1 MAAAGGCLQQPEGE
15 VAETAPTN
23 GRNHGLPPDDLE
35 QLESLFSETFGRFG
49 VRLTRGSLQ
58 DGRTRQASA
67 AGTHLALYVEP
78 LAEPWTNSRYLETM
92 VPLTKTLTPSVFDR
106 WPELESFDI
115 CQEPAGEYNAD
126 QTPVTAVDLSRR
138 AAHALESGDDLLTL
152 MLAAYRDPG
161 AIRVSVSEEV
171 RAEPA
176 FQAVLEEVK
185 RQSA

>member
-1 MAAAGGCLQQPEGE
+1 MAAAGGCIQGPDGE

-23 GRNHGLPPDDLE
+23 GRNQGLPPGDLE
-35 QLESLFSETFGRFG
+35 RLERLFSEDFDKLG
-49 VRLTRGSLQ
+49 VRLTRGGLQ
-58 DGRTRQASA
+58 DARTRQPSA

-78 LAEPWTNSRYLETM
+78 VGEPWTSSRYLETM
-92 VPLTKTLTPSVFDR
+92 VPLTKALTPSVFER

-126 QTPVTAVDLSRR
+126 QTPVTAVDMSRR
-138 AAHALESGDDLLTL
+138 ASHALESGDDLLTL

-161 AIRVSVSEEV
+161 AIRVSVSDQV